1 MSKSFDPSARELV
14 LDAAEQ
20 LFASRGYVA
29 VTLKDIAD
37 QLGMK
42 QASLYYHV
50 PGGKE
55 DLFVEVML
63 RHLERRRKIMQQ
75 IILMEPQSLKDS
87 LTRVGNWLLSQPPL
101 NAIRMIRSDL
111 PELGPEKASHLEQE
125 ISRCIYRPVE
135 EIFTRYQHQLRGDA
149 SFIGGTFL
157 AAVEALHTFKR
168 YGSRTEGQLI
178 ENIVDLL
185 LHGALTP

>member
-1 MSKSFDPSARELV
+1 MSQSCDPSARELV

-29 VTLKDIAD
+29 VTLKDISN

-42 QASLYYHV
+42 QASLYYHA

-63 RHLERRRKIMQQ
+63 RHLERRRKTLEQ
-75 IILMEPQSLKDS
+75 IISIEPQTLKDC
-87 LTRVGNWLLSQPPL
+87 LTWVGNWLLSQPPL
-101 NAIRMIRSDL
+101 NAIRMIQSDL
-111 PELGPEKASHLEQE
+111 PELAPEKAIHLKREMY
-125 ISRCIYRPVE
+125 RCIYCPVE

-149 SFIGGTFL
+149 GFMGGMFL
-157 AAVEALHTFKR
+157 TTIEALHTFKR
-168 YGSRTEGQLI
+168 YGSRTEAQLI
-178 ENIVDLL
+178 ENTVDLL
-185 LHGALTP
+185 LYGAIAP

>member
-1 MSKSFDPSARELV
+1 MSQSFDSSARELV
-14 LDAAEQ
+14 LNAAEQ

-29 VTLKDIAD
+29 VTLKDIANR
-37 QLGMK
+37 LGMK

-63 RHLERRRKIMQQ
+63 RHLERRRKALEQ
-75 IILMEPQSLKDS
+75 IILMEPQSLKDC

-111 PELGPEKASHLEQE
+111 PELAPEKASHLEQE
-125 ISRCIYRPVE
+125 MRRCIYCPVE

-149 SFIGGTFL
+149 GFIGGTFL

-168 YGSRTEGQLI
+168 YGSRTEAQLI

-185 LHGALTP
+185 LHGALAP